1 MTEPI
6 KMVPIRLEDERRRPT
21 AEGTAAALYVMV
33 TADGCDVKVGALEKA
48 ARAERRL
55 REVAKH
61 HLTRIPTPPPED
73 APMRLAVVAELDG
86 LVLGPPGDVFYERW
100 AEVEHLESAMR
111 LVLARRLGRL
121 ARWSDWIHLDQP
133 IDDGQW
139 VDHVEAAWLEVSR
152 LGRDGP
158 DSPT

>member
-6 KMVPIRLEDERRRPT
+6 KMVPIRLEDERRQRR

-33 TADGCDVKVGALEKA
+33 TADSCDVKVGALEKA

-73 APMRLAVVAELDG
+73 APMRLAVVAELNG
-86 LVLGPPGDVFYERW
+86 LVLGPPGDMFYEQLPVPLRQLPRHTPRRTRVASSDAAPDRPFRRSAPQLRQHRW
-100 AEVEHLESAMR
+100 QGIPAISGAEH
-111 LVLARRLGRL
+111 
-121 ARWSDWIHLDQP
+121 
-133 IDDGQW
+133 
-139 VDHVEAAWLEVSR
+139 
-152 LGRDGP
+152 
-158 DSPT
+158 